1 MNYNF
6 DTIIDR
12 KALGALKWK
21 NMPEGTIAMSVAD
34 MDFALAPEIIAAVT
48 ERVSLGESG
57 YVGMSEDD
65 FGAVI
70 NWCKLRNGVEIP
82 REHLIATP
90 GVLYAAR
97 TALYS
102 LTEPGDKV
110 IVQPPLHT
118 PSITSASMLGRIP
131 LLNKLIYE
139 NGTYKIDFD
148 HLEACFKDG
157 AKVLMMCVPNNPTG
171 RVWTKEELL
180 CVAELVNRYNA
191 YLITDEI
198 HRDIIWGGNHHIS
211 PSVLPELADRT
222 VALFST
228 SKSFNMGAFHIGSAI
243 IPNEEI
249 RDKVVKRFYAHGHVC
264 NRPALMCIAAQT
276 AAYKYGNDW
285 FTQMMNYV
293 EGNFKLANEYLS
305 DLPIHP
311 NSPEGTFLMWA
322 DITELKFDAATLKDV
337 MRNKWRVVCD
347 PGSYYD
353 SADYESYTGLEHHA
367 RLNRATP
374 RPQLEEAL
382 SRIRRYFK
390 Q

>member
-1 MNYNF
+1 MSYDF
-6 DTIIDR
+6 DRIIDR

-34 MDFALAPEIIAAVT
+34 MDFALAPEIIAGVT
-48 ERVSLGESG
+48 EAVSRGESG

-65 FGAVI
+65 FSAVI
-70 NWCKLRNGVEIP
+70 DWCKLRNGTEIP

-97 TALYS
+97 TALYT

-110 IVQPPLHT
+110 IVQTPLHT
-118 PSITSASMLGRIP
+118 PSISSASMLGRIP
-131 LLNKLIYE
+131 MIIYE

-148 HLEACFKDG
+148 HLESCFKDG

-198 HRDIIWGGNHHIS
+198 HRDIIWGNNRHIS
-211 PSVLPELADRT
+211 PSELPELANRT
-222 VALFST
+222 VAVFST

-243 IPNEEI
+243 IPNEDI
-249 RDKVVKRFYAHGHVC
+249 RNKVVKRFYAHGHVC
-264 NRPALMCIAAQT
+264 DRPALMCMAAQT
-276 AAYKYGNDW
+276 AAYKHGNAW
-285 FTQMMNYV
+285 FTEMMSYV
-293 EGNFKLANEYLS
+293 KGNFELANEYLA
-305 DLPIHP
+305 DLPIRP
-311 NSPEGTFLMWA
+311 NKPEGTFLMWA
-322 DITELKFDAATLKDV
+322 DITELGLNAAELRDV
-337 MRNKWRVVCD
+337 MRNKWKVVCD

-353 SADYESYTGLEHHA
+353 TADYEAYTGLEHHI
-367 RLNRATP
+367 RLNLATP
-374 RPQLEEAL
+374 RAQLEEAL
-382 SRIRRYFK
+382 SRIRNYFR
-390 Q
+390 